1 MPPPLLPQHYA
12 AAAGHLPT
20 LELLLHVAPSS
31 AAALDEGEDSPL
43 HVAAAAGLPDAV
55 RLLMAAA
62 PDAVTSPGRTGLTPI
77 ELALG
82 SNTLQHT
89 TGAQRQ
95 AAARLL
101 LAAAPAGDLLPAL
114 QRAGRER
121 GWPLIPDAVALH
133 LPLSEDDWDLVRC
146 WLLVLGSWGGWCVLA
161 MAAHVGTLRLAL
173 GLASRACTSP
183 NLMCGPCPSA
193 TCRSRSTCLGWGV
206 PCPLRWRTPVTR
218 RGS

>member
-1 MPPPLLPQHYA
+1 MLPQHYA

-20 LELLLHVAPSS
+20 LELLLQAAPSS
-31 AAALDEGEDSPL
+31 AAAQDEGEDHPL
-43 HVAAAAGLPDAV
+43 HAAAAAGLPDAV
-55 RLLMAAA
+55 RLLMTAA
-62 PDAVTSPGRTGLTPI
+62 PGAVTSPGRTGLTPI

-133 LPLSEDDWDLVRC
+133 LPLSDDDWDLVCLFCLASSC
-146 WLLVLGSWGGWCVLA
+146 WLLVLGSWDGRWHACNGGTSGDTG
-161 MAAHVGTLRLAL
+161 VGTVRMHQF
-173 GLASRACTSP
+173 P
-183 NLMCGPCPSA
+183 I
-193 TCRSRSTCLGWGV
+193 
-206 PCPLRWRTPVTR
+206 
-218 RGS
+218 

>member
-1 MPPPLLPQHYA
+1 MCLAGQGLGMASGACRCSHLGTSLWWAALRQLTTPPPLLPQHYA

-20 LELLLHVAPSS
+20 LELLLQVAPSS
-31 AAALDEGEDSPL
+31 AAAQDEGEDSPL
-43 HVAAAAGLPDAV
+43 HAAAAAGLPDAV

-62 PDAVTSPGRTGLTPI
+62 PGAVTSPGRTGLTPI

-146 WLLVLGSWGGWCVLA
+146 WLWCWAAEMGGACLQWRHTWGRWGWHWGWHR
-161 MAAHVGTLRLAL
+161 AHVPA
-173 GLASRACTSP
+173 P
-183 NLMCGPCPSA
+183 I
-193 TCRSRSTCLGWGV
+193 
-206 PCPLRWRTPVTR
+206 
-218 RGS
+218 

>member
-1 MPPPLLPQHYA
+1 M
-12 AAAGHLPT
+12 
-20 LELLLHVAPSS
+20 APSS
-31 AAALDEGEDSPL
+31 AAAEDEGGDFPL
-43 HVAAAAGLPDAV
+43 HAAAAAGLPDAV

-62 PDAVTSPGRTGLTPI
+62 PDAVTAPGRTGLTPI

-82 SNTLQHT
+82 NNTLQHT

-133 LPLSEDDWDLVRC
+133 LPLSGDEWQLVR
-146 WLLVLGSWGGWCVLA
+146 GRAPAGGEGLSGWSMLYDACVLNT
-161 MAAHVGTLRLAL
+161 GTPTLQ
-173 GLASRACTSP
+173 
-183 NLMCGPCPSA
+183 
-193 TCRSRSTCLGWGV
+193 
-206 PCPLRWRTPVTR
+206 
-218 RGS
+218 

>member
-1 MPPPLLPQHYA
+1 MPWVPLSTHAGQQWPPTCSAVNPPHPSLQHYA

-20 LELLLHVAPSS
+20 LELLLQVAPGS
-31 AAALDEGEDSPL
+31 AAVEDEGGDYSL
-43 HVAAAAGLPDAV
+43 HAAAAAGLPEV
-55 RLLMAAA
+55 VQLLMAAA
-62 PDAVTSPGRTGLTPI
+62 PEAITTPGRTGLTPI

-82 SNTLQHT
+82 KNTLQHT

-133 LPLSEDDWDLVRC
+133 LPLSEEEWDLVSGGVVGLLRFGLRC
-146 WLLVLGSWGGWCVLA
+146 VMCRLGS
-161 MAAHVGTLRLAL
+161 
-173 GLASRACTSP
+173 
-183 NLMCGPCPSA
+183 
-193 TCRSRSTCLGWGV
+193 
-206 PCPLRWRTPVTR
+206 
-218 RGS
+218 